1 MNVLNLLETPHLLA
15 QATSQAAGIAG
26 IESVWDFV
34 VKGGPTILV
43 IVLCSLTALTVIVER
58 LIVLRR
64 SAVIPTQFLQ
74 SVESAARD
82 PQRALDL
89 CKANDSPIANIL
101 AVIIKRR
108 GQGEAAVKE
117 AVRDTGSRVLV
128 RMRHRMRVLS
138 ALPQVSTMLG
148 LLGTIFGMIK
158 TFQAVAASG
167 QALGKT
173 ELLAKG
179 IFEAWTC
186 TAAGLLVAI
195 PVLIAYHVLMGRID
209 GLMVALDKAADDFVE
224 DERQAQQGRSRAEP
238 QVVIETAARSNGD
251 LAMLSP
257 VGAGSAPA

>member
-1 MNVLNLLETPHLLA
+1 MGVMIVFDSSRLLA
-15 QATSQAAGIAG
+15 QAASQPATVAG

-34 VKGGPTILV
+34 TKGGPTMIA
-43 IVLCSLTALTVIVER
+43 IVVCSLTALTVVVER
-58 LIVLRR
+58 SIMLRR
-64 SAVIPTQFLQ
+64 KAVIPPQFMQ
-74 SVESAARD
+74 SVEAAARD

-89 CKANDSPIANIL
+89 CRANDSPIAAVL

-108 GQGEAAVKE
+108 GQSEAALKE
-117 AVRDTGSRVLV
+117 AVRDVGSRVMV
-128 RMRHRMRVLS
+128 RLRHRMRLLS

-179 IFEAWTC
+179 IFEAWTN

-195 PVLIAYHVLMGRID
+195 PVLVAYHALMGRID
-209 GLMVALDKAADDFVE
+209 SMAAELDRIAVDWI
-224 DERQAQQGRSRAEP
+224 ER
-238 QVVIETAARSNGD
+238 D
-251 LAMLSP
+251 LDA
-257 VGAGSAPA
+257 APASQSPDVQPPTAIAA

>member
-1 MNVLNLLETPHLLA
+1 MNVLNLLESSPMLA
-15 QATSQAAGIAG
+15 QAASQPAGIAG

-34 VKGGPTILV
+34 TKGGPTMIAIL
-43 IVLCSLTALTVIVER
+43 LCSLTALTVIVER

-64 SAVIPTQFLQ
+64 NAVIPAQFLQ

-158 TFQAVAASG
+158 TFQAVATSANS
-167 QALGKT
+167 LGKT
-173 ELLAKG
+173 EMLARG

-195 PVLIAYHVLMGRID
+195 PVLVSYHALMGRVDAMAAEMDKIAGD
-209 GLMVALDKAADDFVE
+209 WIERDLEPASTARNEVTAPAAAKAA
-224 DERQAQQGRSRAEP
+224 
-238 QVVIETAARSNGD
+238 
-251 LAMLSP
+251 
-257 VGAGSAPA
+257 